1 MKFGQL
7 LEYNNR
13 NVFFKNHAE
22 NEARRI
28 FPDFFFLF
36 FKKKKT
42 LYEVI
47 ASFFSLVSI
56 FFDSPQFD
64 IQ

>member
-7 LEYNNR
+7 LEYNR
-13 NVFFKNHAE
+13 N
-22 NEARRI
+22 I
-28 FPDFFFLF
+28 FFFSKIMQKMRQGEYFQTSSF
-36 FKKKKT
+36 FLKKKKT

>member
-1 MKFGQL
+1 MRQG
-7 LEYNNR
+7 EY
-13 NVFFKNHAE
+13 FQTSSF
-22 NEARRI
+22 
-28 FPDFFFLF
+28 F

>member
-22 NEARRI
+22 NEAKRI
-28 FPDFFFLF
+28 FPDFFFF
-36 FKKKKT
+36 FLKKKK
-42 LYEVI
+42 LYMR
-47 ASFFSLVSI
+47 
-56 FFDSPQFD
+56 
-64 IQ
+64 

>member
-7 LEYNNR
+7 LEYNR
-13 NVFFKNHAE
+13 NIFFFKNHAE

-28 FPDFFFLF
+28 FPDFFFFL
-36 FKKKKT
+36 KKKKT